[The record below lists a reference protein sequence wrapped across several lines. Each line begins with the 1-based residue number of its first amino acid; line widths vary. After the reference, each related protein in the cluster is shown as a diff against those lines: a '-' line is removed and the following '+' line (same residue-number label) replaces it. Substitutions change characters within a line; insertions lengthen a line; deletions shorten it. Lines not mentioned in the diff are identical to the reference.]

1 MPGFFPITTPDL
13 VVYRG
18 YHGVV
23 GIASRDQVAGGRVI
37 RAGELRWVSK
47 TTFGLHQMVTK
58 GDGTDIDV
66 YKDATEWFG
75 MYNQTKAGSIL
86 YENPLLGEMSHDGQN
101 VYFVDDV
108 AIPPPPVFYDP
119 NFGGMTQG
127 QQYRQSGDLAL
138 AIRAGRL
145 VAVDIRTGMLKWEL
159 GRVKESSDNDPKA
172 PPVPPLPNRLNEDE
186 ADRTTSAFEL
196 CLDAIFL
203 GAPLPLN
210 GKLYVLIEQAGVLRL
225 VCLDPRNLVAVPG
238 QTRRPALV
246 WTQKIGRPNNNLP
259 QDSIRRYQGASL
271 AASEGIILCP
281 TNSGAIVAVDTMS
294 RSLLWAHAYK
304 KINPP
309 DRNLQPGGFRGPN
322 GMMMP
327 DQLKPDRWRAGGPII
342 ANGRVV
348 LTAFDSDFI
357 ECLDLRTGKV
367 LWYVPREVND
377 LYIGG
382 IINDRVVV
390 VGRNQVRAYH
400 LTGKTRRSKSRRSP
414 SSRRYPW
421 IEPHR
426 PATESAGRACSTSP
440 CARIMPAATQLPPP
454 RSGPST
460 SRPGRSCPGQGPAS
474 ATTPS
479 NSPSTASAISFIRM
493 VWFSRNPRGNSP
505 ASRSW
510 SRSGR
515 DGSTPRRQS
524 ERPHR
529 SPHAR

>member
-1 MPGFFPITTPDL
+1 M
-13 VVYRG
+13 
-18 YHGVV
+18 
-23 GIASRDQVAGGRVI
+23 
-37 RAGELRWVSK
+37 
-47 TTFGLHQMVTK
+47 
-58 GDGTDIDV
+58 
-66 YKDATEWFG
+66 
-75 MYNQTKAGSIL
+75 
-86 YENPLLGEMSHDGQN
+86 
-101 VYFVDDV
+101 
-108 AIPPPPVFYDP
+108 
-119 NFGGMTQG
+119 
-127 QQYRQSGDLAL
+127 
-138 AIRAGRL
+138 
-145 VAVDIRTGMLKWEL
+145 
-159 GRVKESSDNDPKA
+159 
-172 PPVPPLPNRLNEDE
+172 
-186 ADRTTSAFEL
+186 
-196 CLDAIFL
+196 
-203 GAPLPLN
+203 PLN

-400 LTGKTRRSKSRRSP
+400 LTGEDAAQQKPKVAF
-414 SSRRYPW
+414 
-421 IEPHR
+421 EPAVSLDR
-426 PATESAGRACSTSP
+426 ATPTGHGVGGKGVFYVPVRQDNAGRDA
-440 CARIMPAATQLPPP
+440 
-454 RSGPST
+454 
-460 SRPGRSCPGQGPAS
+460 
-474 ATTPS
+474 TPS
-479 NSPSTASAISFIRM
+479 AEIWAINVETGQIVSRTGARKRNDTEQLAKYGLGNLVYQDGLVFAQSAWELACF
-493 VWFSRNPRGNSP
+493 PQLEQKTH
-505 ASRSW
+505 
-510 SRSGR
+510 R
-515 DGSTPRRQS
+515 DGSTPRRQP